1 MVFITIIE
9 SLLLLY
15 FGYVAA
21 YTFIFAVA
29 GLFYKIPSSK
39 SSTGFSKFAVFIPS
53 YREDAVILA
62 VAEKALQQTY
72 PKDSYTVIVI
82 ADSLQPATL
91 QKLRQLPLKVLD
103 VKFDVSTK
111 VKSLIA
117 ALQQHDQDDYDY
129 AVILDADNV
138 MYPDFLEQ
146 LNAAHQLGHKAIQG
160 QRLPK
165 NKQNE
170 LSFLDGLSEA
180 INNHVYRQGTVV
192 LGFSSSISGSGI
204 SVDFPV
210 FKNILLN
217 MTAVGGFD
225 REMELLLLQRG
236 ISIYYL
242 KTAGVLDEKVHK
254 EQVFD
259 NQRRRWISSQYHYLI
274 KYFRP
279 GILSFFKGD
288 FIYFNS
294 AILRNV
300 QLPRLVNIGLLSVLT
315 IALFFLRKYLTFGY
329 ENWLILSGMMVISL
343 VISIPREYYTLEL
356 LKALLKIPKIFIRM
370 FLLLFKL
377 KGANK
382 KFIHTPHY
390 NVEVNIE
397 NHPK

>member
-1 MVFITIIE
+1 VVFITIIE

-15 FGYVAA
+15 FGYVVA
-21 YTFIFAVA
+21 YTFIFSVA
-29 GLFYKIPSSK
+29 GLFYKVPSLK
-39 SSTGFSKFAVFIPS
+39 TSTRLSKFAVFIPS
-53 YREDAVILA
+53 YKEDSVIVS
-62 VAEKALQQTY
+62 VAEKALQQRY
-72 PKDSYTVIVI
+72 PKELYSVIVI
-82 ADSLQPATL
+82 ADSLQPATV
-91 QKLRQLPLKVLD
+91 QKLRQLPLRLLE

-117 ALQQHDQDDYDY
+117 ALQHPEQYDY

-146 LNAAHQLGHKAIQG
+146 LNAAHQHGHKAIQG

-165 NKQNE
+165 NNDNE

-180 INNHVYRQGTVV
+180 INNHIYRQGTVV

-204 SVDFPV
+204 SVDFSI
-210 FKNILLN
+210 FKDIMMN

-236 ISIYYL
+236 ISVYYL
-242 KTAGVLDEKVHK
+242 KTAGILDEKVHK
-254 EQVFD
+254 ELVFD
-259 NQRRRWISSQYHYLI
+259 NQRKRWISSQYHYLI

-279 GILSFFKGD
+279 GIRSFFKGD
-288 FIYFNS
+288 FLYFNS

-300 QLPRLVNIGLLSVLT
+300 QLPRLVNTGFLGVLAV
-315 IALFFLRKYLTFGY
+315 ALFFLRKYLTFGY
-329 ENWLILSGMMVISL
+329 DNWLMLSGMMAISL
-343 VISIPREYYTLEL
+343 IIAIPRAYYTREL
-356 LKALLKIPKIFIRM
+356 LKALLKIPRIFIRM

-390 NVEVNIE
+390 
-397 NHPK
+397 K